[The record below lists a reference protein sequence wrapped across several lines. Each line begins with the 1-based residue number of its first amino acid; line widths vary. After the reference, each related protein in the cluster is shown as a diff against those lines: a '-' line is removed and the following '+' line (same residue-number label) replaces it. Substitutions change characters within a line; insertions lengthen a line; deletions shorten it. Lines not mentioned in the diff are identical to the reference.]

1 MVLDLLKPHL
11 LGDILFR
18 SLVNQV
24 VDANR
29 MLGHHAANGLE
40 GGLALELGCLVEVVQ
55 RIGVRISR
63 VLLQEGGKTVLLHLG
78 NDRLESFVVHHGE
91 ISFHFLFI
99 SRKYT
104 AAICWSDI
112 F

>member
-24 VDANR
+24 VDADR
-29 MLGHHAANGLE
+29 MLGHHSPNSLE
-40 GGLALELGCLVEVVQ
+40 GGLALEFGCLVEVVQ

-63 VLLQEGGKTVLLHLG
+63 VLLQKSRQAVLLHLSDNAFEG
-78 NDRLESFVVHHGE
+78 FVVHGLA
-91 ISFHFLFI
+91 SFQEVLLI
-99 SRKYT
+99 SRRYT
-104 AAICWSDI
+104 AVT
-112 F
+112 